1 MIVKDK
7 THDLWVNTTFYNV
20 LETNWIT
27 TKKFIMIIVVQNK
40 KCSSKG
46 SPREY
51 VVPHE
56 FIRQQRAY
64 YKEIDEYELEV
75 EEVE

>member
-1 MIVKDK
+1 
-7 THDLWVNTTFYNV
+7 
-20 LETNWIT
+20 
-27 TKKFIMIIVVQNK
+27 MIIVVQNK

-56 FIRQQRAY
+56 FIRQQIAY

>member
-1 MIVKDK
+1 
-7 THDLWVNTTFYNV
+7 
-20 LETNWIT
+20 
-27 TKKFIMIIVVQNK
+27 MIIVVQNE

-46 SPREY
+46 NSREY

-56 FIRQQRAY
+56 FIRRQIAY